1 MRHSATPLKARPV
14 GPKLLDQ
21 VRDKIRLK
29 HYSIRTEQAYTDWI
43 KRFVLFHNKRHPN
56 AMGAGEVEQFL
67 THLAVEGKVAAATQN
82 QAKSALLFLYRE
94 VLKLEWPWLD
104 EVVQAKAPQRLP
116 VVLTVAE
123 TSRLLEKLEGTTGL
137 ISRLLYGSGMRVMEG
152 VRLRVKDVDFERRE
166 LIVREGKGNKDRVT
180 MLPQSLLEPLR
191 QQLVRMKDLHK
202 HDLAEGFGDVYLPFA
217 LARKY
222 PAAGR
227 EWHWQYVFSAAK
239 RSIDPRGGSERR
251 HHVSEQAVQRAV
263 RQAARTAGLNK
274 PVTPHTLRHSFAT
287 HLLQSGY
294 DIRTIQQLLGHKDV
308 ATTMIYTHVLNRGG
322 RGVNSPLDSI

>member
-43 KRFVLFHNKRHPN
+43 KRVVLFHNKRHPN

-94 VLKLEWPWLD
+94 VLKLELPWLD

-137 ISRLLYGSGMRVMEG
+137 LPTRCSRPSRA
-152 VRLRVKDVDFERRE
+152 
-166 LIVREGKGNKDRVT
+166 
-180 MLPQSLLEPLR
+180 PPAQS
-191 QQLVRMKDLHK
+191 
-202 HDLAEGFGDVYLPFA
+202 
-217 LARKY
+217 
-222 PAAGR
+222 
-227 EWHWQYVFSAAK
+227 
-239 RSIDPRGGSERR
+239 
-251 HHVSEQAVQRAV
+251 
-263 RQAARTAGLNK
+263 
-274 PVTPHTLRHSFAT
+274 
-287 HLLQSGY
+287 
-294 DIRTIQQLLGHKDV
+294 IRTRP
-308 ATTMIYTHVLNRGG
+308 AR
-322 RGVNSPLDSI
+322 